1 VLDDQA
7 KVLVGTILDSKWRV
21 EGTLGAGGMGTVY
34 RARHV
39 RNGREAAIKLLHPS
53 VGADPAARERFLQE
67 GYAANQVGH
76 PGTVQVLDDGVAR
89 EGAYLVMELLDG
101 VPVDKLAEEHG
112 ERLPLTLTLAI
123 TDAALEVLATAHA
136 KGIVHRD
143 FKPENLFLT
152 FDRRLKM
159 LDFGLARLR
168 ETTGGARL
176 TATGVPMGTPAFMPP
191 EQALAHWDRVD
202 ARADAFAVGASVW
215 TLLTGRLVHDA
226 RTTPE
231 LLVMASTR
239 QAASLRT
246 VAPSIP
252 ADIVAV
258 IDRALA
264 FDPQRRFA
272 SADEMRRALHAAMKS
287 SGFAFV
293 PLSEIDVQRT
303 LRHAEQPTLA
313 RGGRASAA
321 RGMVPAQSPTPTVS
335 PLTSDSQPGRRGKR
349 QVFSVVAI
357 AALLGVGGGIA
368 AYVRTTLTPDGPTES
383 PVTQADEPPQVERGP
398 KGPAV
403 SFQNPSPSVAS
414 SAMAST
420 PSAVASSTRS
430 AVASSTSAGATT
442 GAPAPSVR
450 TSAPAGKP
458 SATSRAT
465 TSEPT
470 ATAKPCD
477 PLQGVYCPKKR

>member
-1 VLDDQA
+1 
-7 KVLVGTILDSKWRV
+7 
-21 EGTLGAGGMGTVY
+21 
-34 RARHV
+34 V

-53 VGADPAARERFLQE
+53 VSADPAARERFLQE

-89 EGAYLVMELLDG
+89 EGAYLVIKLLDG

-152 FDRRLKM
+152 VDRRLKM

-202 ARADAFAVGASVW
+202 ARADVFAVGASVW

-264 FDPQRRFA
+264 FEPQRRFA

-287 SGFAFV
+287 SGLAFV
-293 PLSEIDVQRT
+293 PLSEIDVQRV

-349 QVFSVVAI
+349 QLLSMVAI

-368 AYVRTTLTPDGPTES
+368 AYVRTTMTPDDPAES
-383 PVTQADEPPQVERGP
+383 PVTRADEPPQVERGP
-398 KGPAV
+398 EGPAV
-403 SFQNPSPSVAS
+403 SLPNPSPSVAS
-414 SAMAST
+414 SATASST
-420 PSAVASSTRS
+420 PSAVASAVATSTPS
-430 AVASSTSAGATT
+430 AVAPSTGAGATT
-442 GAPAPSVR
+442 SAPAPSVR
-450 TSAPAGKP
+450 TAAPVGKP